1 MTKRNFPGAFPA
13 DSAVGAHIIE
23 IRFECLLAQAHR
35 KFGRPERFL
44 FLCVCSLLFAVMPGG
59 ANAQQGAGPFIMH
72 PGKVLTTNFTNEF
85 GQDADAR
92 TEIITATPEAISLQ
106 YSSTRGL
113 FTRRDI
119 LIRDRQSARTYV
131 LGYSTRMPT
140 VIPGSTSLGLS
151 SDILRELR
159 STGRANL
166 TLIHSENLDRIECNL
181 VATGVDVRVPVIIE
195 DRILDV
201 PTVQARVNCG
211 SGNRTGTGQF
221 VVANDVNNPVLIE
234 STLNFSWERRPR
246 TNRVTRIV
254 ASLGLQ
260 SEMRQALDTLGT
272 YDVYGL
278 LFDFDKSQL
287 RPETA
292 QLVRE
297 IAVMLQQ
304 NAGWT
309 ILIAG
314 HTDSTG
320 GAEHNMRL
328 SRQRAE
334 SVVQALISNGVA
346 ANRLQ
351 SVGHGMSKPK
361 ADNATLAGRAINRR
375 VEFRRTD
382 R

>member
-1 MTKRNFPGAFPA
+1 MTKKIFPGFVAA
-13 DSAVGAHIIE
+13 YSAVRVLIIKF
-23 IRFECLLAQAHR
+23 RFDRLLAEADQNIQLPHC
-35 KFGRPERFL
+35 FL
-44 FLCVCSLLFAVMPGG
+44 FLCVCSLLFAGTPGG
-59 ANAQQGAGPFIMH
+59 ANAQQGAGPFVMH

-92 TEIITATPEAISLQ
+92 TEIITATPEAVGLQ

-151 SDILRELR
+151 SDLLRELR

-221 VVANDVNNPVLIE
+221 VVANDINNPVLIE

-254 ASLGLQ
+254 AGLGLQ

-304 NAGWT
+304 NPGWT
-309 ILIAG
+309 ILVAG
-314 HTDSTG
+314 HTELDRRSRTQHAALASTC
-320 GAEHNMRL
+320 RIR
-328 SRQRAE
+328 SC
-334 SVVQALISNGVA
+334 
-346 ANRLQ
+346 
-351 SVGHGMSKPK
+351 
-361 ADNATLAGRAINRR
+361 RR
-375 VEFRRTD
+375 
-382 R
+382 

>member
-1 MTKRNFPGAFPA
+1 MTTARIFVLRVSFLCAV
-13 DSAVGAHIIE
+13 AVG
-23 IRFECLLAQAHR
+23 
-35 KFGRPERFL
+35 
-44 FLCVCSLLFAVMPGG
+44 G
-59 ANAQQGAGPFIMH
+59 ASAQQGAGPFVMH
-72 PGKVLTTNFTNEF
+72 PGKVITTTFANEF
-85 GQDADAR
+85 GGDADAR
-92 TEIITATPEAISLQ
+92 TEVTSVTPEVISLQ

-113 FTRRDI
+113 FTRRDV
-119 LIRDRQSARTYV
+119 LVQDRQSARTYA
-131 LGYSTRMPT
+131 LGYSARMPT
-140 VIPGSTSLGLS
+140 VIPGSTSLGIS
-151 SDILRELR
+151 SAVLQELR
-159 STGRANL
+159 TNGRAAL
-166 TLIHSENLDRIECNL
+166 TLIHSENLDRIDCNL
-181 VATGVDVRVPVIIE
+181 TTTAVDARVPVIIE
-195 DRILDV
+195 DRVFDV

-234 STLNFSWERRPR
+234 STLNFSWEQRPR
-246 TNRVTRIV
+246 INRVTRVI
-254 ASLGLQ
+254 AGFGLQ
-260 SEMRQALDTLGT
+260 AEMRQALDTLGT

-278 LFDFDKSQL
+278 LFDFDSAQL

-297 IAVMLQQ
+297 IGVMLQQ
-304 NAGWT
+304 NPNWT

-314 HTDSTG
+314 HTDSIG

-334 SVVQALISNGVA
+334 SVKQALISNGVA

-361 ADNATLAGRAINRR
+361 ADNSTLAGRAINRR
-375 VEFRRTD
+375 VEFTRTD

>member
-1 MTKRNFPGAFPA
+1 MSITSRRGPF
-13 DSAVGAHIIE
+13 
-23 IRFECLLAQAHR
+23 LA
-35 KFGRPERFL
+35 
-44 FLCVCSLLFAVMPGG
+44 SLLCATLSGG
-59 ANAQQGAGPFIMH
+59 AYAQQGAGPFVMH
-72 PGKVLTTNFTNEF
+72 PGKVITTNFTNEF
-85 GQDADAR
+85 GNDADAR
-92 TEIITATPEAISLQ
+92 TEVTSVTPEIVSIQ

-113 FTRRDI
+113 FSRRDI
-119 LIRDRQSARTYV
+119 LVRDRHTARTYV
-131 LGYSTRMPT
+131 LGYSARMPT

-151 SDILRELR
+151 SVVLQELR
-159 STGRANL
+159 SNGRAAL

-181 VATGVDVRVPVIIE
+181 VTTSVDARVPVIIE

-254 ASLGLQ
+254 AGLGLQ
-260 SEMRQALDTLGT
+260 AEMRQALDTLGT

-278 LFDFDKSQL
+278 LFDFDSATL

-304 NAGWT
+304 NPNWT

-314 HTDSTG
+314 HTDSIG
-320 GAEHNMRL
+320 GAEYNMRL
-328 SRQRAE
+328 SEQRAA
-334 SVVQALISNGVA
+334 SVKQALISNGVA
-346 ANRLQ
+346 ASRLQ

-361 ADNATLAGRAINRR
+361 ADNSTLAGRAINRR

>member
-1 MTKRNFPGAFPA
+1 
-13 DSAVGAHIIE
+13 
-23 IRFECLLAQAHR
+23 
-35 KFGRPERFL
+35 
-44 FLCVCSLLFAVMPGG
+44 MPGKEREIEVMSGTRRRIVPVAAVFLALSPLG
-59 ANAQQGAGPFIMH
+59 AIAQQSAGPFVLH
-72 PGKVLTTNFTNEF
+72 PGKVITTTFANEF

-92 TEIITATPEAISLQ
+92 TEVTAVTPEAVSVQ

-119 LIRDRQSARTYV
+119 LVRDRQSARTYV
-131 LGYSTRMPT
+131 LGYSARMPT

-151 SDILRELR
+151 TAVLQELR
-159 STGRANL
+159 TNGRAAL

-181 VATGVDVRVPVIIE
+181 LTTAVDVRVPMIIE

-201 PTVQARVNCG
+201 PAVQARVNCG

-221 VVANDVNNPVLIE
+221 VVANDVNNPILIE
-234 STLNFSWERRPR
+234 STLNFSWEQRPR
-246 TNRVTRIV
+246 TNRVTRVV
-254 ASLGLQ
+254 AGSGLQ
-260 SEMRQALDTLGT
+260 AEMRQALDTLGT

-278 LFDFDKSQL
+278 LFDFDSATL

-304 NAGWT
+304 NPNWT

-314 HTDSTG
+314 HTDSIG
-320 GAEHNMRL
+320 GAEYNLRL
-328 SRQRAE
+328 SERRAA
-334 SVVQALISNGVA
+334 SVKQALISNGVA

-361 ADNATLAGRAINRR
+361 ADNSTLAGRAINRR
-375 VEFRRTD
+375 VEFRRLD